1 MSGTNQFVLFCTA
14 PPGTANSLSYT
25 DYTALTAILTDGF
38 QTGEASSEQANTV
51 WRQATMGMAVL
62 GQLIALSGQDALDNQ
77 DVPGTA
83 AKLLSALADL
93 LPATNSPGDIKAS
106 ASMTAPSG
114 WNLCDGS
121 SLLRTA
127 YPALFAAIGVAF
139 GSADANH
146 FSLPDLRGMH
156 IRGFDD
162 GRGIDDPS
170 RAFGAYQADQMPS
183 HVHSVNLQPLNS
195 ADAGGAGK
203 VATGNNVA
211 EGVIPPFN
219 TSSTGSGTETRVKT
233 LALNYY
239 IFLG

>member
-1 MSGTNQFVLFCTA
+1 MSGLNNFLLFCSGS
-14 PPGTANSLSYT
+14 PGAANSLSAS
-25 DYTALTAILTDGF
+25 DYAALTAILTDGF
-38 QTGEASSEQANTV
+38 QTGEASSEEANTV

-83 AKLLSALADL
+83 SKLLSALASL
-93 LPATNSPGDIKAS
+93 LPAASSAGDIKAS
-106 ASMTAPSG
+106 ASMSAPSG
-114 WNLCDGS
+114 WHLCDGTSFARS
-121 SLLRTA
+121 SEA
-127 YPALFAAIGVAF
+127 SLFTAIGTAF
-139 GSADANH
+139 GFVDADH
-146 FSLPDLRGMH
+146 FNIPDLRGIH

-162 GRGIDDPS
+162 GRGIDDPA
-170 RAFGAYQADQMPS
+170 RAFGQYQPDQMPS

-203 VATGNNVA
+203 IATGNNTA

-219 TSSTGSGTETRVKT
+219 TASAGVGGETRVKT
-233 LALNYY
+233 LSLNYY